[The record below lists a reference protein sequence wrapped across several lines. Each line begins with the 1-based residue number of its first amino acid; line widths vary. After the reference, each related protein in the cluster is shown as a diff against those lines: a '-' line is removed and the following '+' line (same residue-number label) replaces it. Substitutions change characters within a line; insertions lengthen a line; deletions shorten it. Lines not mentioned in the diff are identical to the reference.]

1 MLIAS
6 KLRSVISSANSP
18 IEESN
23 TEMHY
28 LVLHV
33 TEDDSGNPV
42 NTWELIKGRQAVV
55 DAIYDILKENGYYNF
70 FKSNIL
76 SEKVN
81 MNKSISAYAFIR
93 RFLES
98 EDITL
103 ENWGIENLDDF
114 NDYIFS
120 EDKYEDDM
128 SYQGINSMEDLDK
141 FFIADIQHKNFFQL
155 KNEE

>member
-1 MLIAS
+1 MLVAS
-6 KLRSVISSANSP
+6 KMRSVISSANSP
-18 IEESN
+18 VEESN
-23 TEMHY
+23 NEMNY
-28 LVLHV
+28 LVLHA
-33 TEDDSGNPV
+33 TEDDSGNPM
-42 NTWELIKGRQAVV
+42 NTWEIVKGRQAVV
-55 DAIYDILKENGYYNF
+55 DTIYDILKENGYYNF

-81 MNKSISAYAFIR
+81 MNKGISAYTFIR

-128 SYQGINSMEDLDK
+128 PYQGIDSMDDLDK

>member
-6 KLRSVISSANSP
+6 KLRSVISPANSP
-18 IEESN
+18 IKESN

-114 NDYIFS
+114 NDYIFG
-120 EDKYEDDM
+120 EDKYQDDM
-128 SYQGINSMEDLDK
+128 SYQGIDSMEDLDK

>member
-1 MLIAS
+1 MLVAS
-6 KLRSVISSANSP
+6 KMRSVISSANSP
-18 IEESN
+18 VEESN
-23 TEMHY
+23 NEMNY

-33 TEDDSGNPV
+33 TEDDSGNPM
-42 NTWELIKGRQAVV
+42 NSWELVKGRQAVV

-81 MNKSISAYAFIR
+81 MNKGISAYTFIR

-128 SYQGINSMEDLDK
+128 SYQGIDSMEDLDK

>member
-1 MLIAS
+1 MLVAS
-6 KLRSVISSANSP
+6 KLRTVISPANSSV
-18 IEESN
+18 EESH
-23 TEMHY
+23 TEMNY

-81 MNKSISAYAFIR
+81 MNKSISVYTFIR

-98 EDITL
+98 DDITL

-114 NDYIFS
+114 NDYIFG
-120 EDKYEDDM
+120 EDKYQDDM
-128 SYQGINSMEDLDK
+128 SYQGIDSMEDLNK

>member
-1 MLIAS
+1 MLVAN
-6 KLRSVISSANSP
+6 KLRSVISSGNTT
-18 IEESN
+18 EETSN
-23 TEMHY
+23 EMNY
-28 LVLHV
+28 LILHV
-33 TEDDSGNPV
+33 TEDENGNVV

-81 MNKSISAYAFIR
+81 MNKSISAYTFIR

-103 ENWGIENLDDF
+103 ENWGIENIEDF
-114 NDYIFS
+114 NDYLFN
-120 EDKYEDDM
+120 EDRYEDDM
-128 SYQGINSMEDLDK
+128 SYQGIDYLEDLDK
-141 FFIADIQHKNFFQL
+141 FYIADIQHKNFFQL

>member
-1 MLIAS
+1 MLVAS
-6 KLRSVISSANSP
+6 KMRSVISSANSP
-18 IEESN
+18 VEENNS
-23 TEMHY
+23 EMNY

-33 TEDDSGNPV
+33 TEDDSGNPT
-42 NTWELIKGRQAVV
+42 NTWELVKGRQAVV

-81 MNKSISAYAFIR
+81 MNKGISAYTFIR

-128 SYQGINSMEDLDK
+128 SYQGIDSMEDLDK

>member
-1 MLIAS
+1 MLVAS
-6 KLRSVISSANSP
+6 KMRSVISSANSP
-18 IEESN
+18 VEESN
-23 TEMHY
+23 NEMNY

-33 TEDDSGNPV
+33 TEDDSGNPM
-42 NTWELIKGRQAVV
+42 NTWELVKGRQAVV

-81 MNKSISAYAFIR
+81 MNKGISAYTFIR

-103 ENWGIENLDDF
+103 ENWGIENQ
-114 NDYIFS
+114 
-120 EDKYEDDM
+120 DDM
-128 SYQGINSMEDLDK
+128 SYQGIDSMEDLDK